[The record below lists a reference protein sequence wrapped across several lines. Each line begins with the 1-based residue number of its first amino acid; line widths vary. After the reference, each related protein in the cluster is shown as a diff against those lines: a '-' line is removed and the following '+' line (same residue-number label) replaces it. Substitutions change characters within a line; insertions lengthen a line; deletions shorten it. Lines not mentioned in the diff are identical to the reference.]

1 MKRLIILLFVASVM
15 PFLFTKT
22 ASVKA
27 SAPTGVTDTN
37 RNIIDTTGVLFFLDW
52 KRVTSQWAL
61 ENFKNNK
68 IILHGTHEAKKA
80 VLYYG
85 EKYRT
90 GVYFCEITK
99 NRINE

>member
-1 MKRLIILLFVASVM
+1 MKKLIISILLLTILSVSFV
-15 PFLFTKT
+15 KT
-22 ASVKA
+22 GVKA
-27 SAPTGVTDTN
+27 STPTGVTDTN
-37 RNIIDTTGVLFFLDW
+37 RNVIDTTGILFLLDW
-52 KRVTSQWAL
+52 KRVTSQWAM

-80 VLYYG
+80 VLFYG

-99 NRINE
+99 DPDK

>member
-1 MKRLIILLFVASVM
+1 MKRIITLIFLLAILSVSFLRIGVRAS
-15 PFLFTKT
+15 T
-22 ASVKA
+22 
-27 SAPTGVTDTN
+27 PTGVTDTN
-37 RNIIDTTGVLFFLDW
+37 RNVIDTTGILFLLDW
-52 KRVTSQWAL
+52 KRVTSQWAI

-80 VLYYG
+80 VLFYG

-99 NRINE
+99 DLDK

>member
-1 MKRLIILLFVASVM
+1 MRKFFALVIILAILPTFFM
-15 PFLFTKT
+15 KT
-22 ASVKA
+22 GAKA
-27 SAPTGVTDTN
+27 SIPTGVTDTN
-37 RNIIDTTGVLFFLDW
+37 RNVIDTTGILFLLDW
-52 KRVTSQWAL
+52 KRVTSQWAI

-99 NRINE
+99 ESNK